1 MLTIIIS
8 ILAVVLGGII
18 HAAASRQPAARPV
31 VIRTQRRRR

>member
-1 MLTIIIS
+1 MLTVIIT

-18 HAAASRQPAARPV
+18 HTAASRQPSARPV